1 MTIMNDE
8 DEWDEWDEW
17 DYCYE
22 CGGYGDDY
30 SFDDN
35 GELHWNCPDCP
46 MNPDREDWNEPND

>member
-8 DEWDEWDEW
+8 DEWDEW

-35 GELHWNCPDCP
+35 GELHCNCSDCP
-46 MNPDREDWNEPND
+46 MNSDGEDWDEPND